1 MSIEKIIDELHTITL
16 ENYSICNRMGIFS
29 AVYCRT
35 TNAIHQAIIEKRFED
50 PKRMEELDVHFA
62 LRYIDAYKGYLSG
75 KPITQSWFTA
85 FEASKNNQYLLLQHL
100 LVGMNAHIMLDLAVS
115 SAEISP
121 KDGIYSLKN
130 DFMTV
135 NDVLFEL
142 INDFQEI
149 VNINAPLLK
158 IFDVV
163 GLKLDEFLIAK
174 GIENAR
180 RKAWEYATQ
189 LAYLEGEDFVETVHS
204 IDTEVANNST
214 KILKAPTVLS
224 PLYWVISKTQKSQIF
239 AIPRLLQGR

>member
-1 MSIEKIIDELHTITL
+1 MSIEKIIDELHKITI
-16 ENYSICNRMGIFS
+16 ENYSTSNRMGIFS

-35 TNAIHQAIIEKRFED
+35 TNAIHHAIIENRFED

-62 LRYIDAYKGYLSG
+62 LRYLDAYKGYQSG
-75 KPITQSWFTA
+75 KRITQSWFTA
-85 FEASKNNQYLLLQHL
+85 FEASKKDDYLLLQHL

-121 KDGIYSLKN
+121 KDAIHSLKN

-142 INDFQEI
+142 INDFQHI
-149 VNINAPLLK
+149 VNMNAPLLK

-180 RKAWEYATQ
+180 RKAWEYAVQ
-189 LAYLEGEDFVETVHS
+189 LAFLEGEDFIQTVHS
-204 IDTEVANNST
+204 IDTEVARNST
-214 KILKAPTVLS
+214 KILKAPTVLT
-224 PLYWVISKTQKSQIF
+224 PLHWVISKTQKSQIF

>member
-1 MSIEKIIDELHTITL
+1 MSIEKIIDELHKITI
-16 ENYSICNRMGIFS
+16 ENYSTSNRMGIFS

-35 TNAIHQAIIEKRFED
+35 TNAIHLAIIENRFED

-62 LRYIDAYKGYLSG
+62 LRYLDAYKGYQSG
-75 KPITQSWFTA
+75 KRITQSWFTA
-85 FEASKNNQYLLLQHL
+85 FEASKKDDYLLLQHL

-121 KDGIYSLKN
+121 KDAIHSLKN

-142 INDFQEI
+142 INDFQHI
-149 VNINAPLLK
+149 VNMNAPLLK

-180 RKAWEYATQ
+180 RKAWEYAVQ
-189 LAYLEGEDFVETVHS
+189 LAFLEGEDFIQTVHS
-204 IDTEVANNST
+204 IDTEVARNST
-214 KILKAPTVLS
+214 KILKAPTVLT
-224 PLYWVISKTQKSQIF
+224 PLHWVISKTQKSQIF

>member
-1 MSIEKIIDELHTITL
+1 MRIEEIINELHSITT
-16 ENYSICNRMGIFS
+16 ENYSIKNRMGIFS

-35 TNAIHQAIIEKRFED
+35 TNAIHQAIVENRFED

-62 LRYIDAYKGYLSG
+62 LRYIDAYKNYQKGNL
-75 KPITQSWFTA
+75 ITQSWFTA
-85 FEASKNNQYLLLQHL
+85 FEASKNDNYLLLQHL

-121 KDGIYSLKN
+121 NNSIHSLKN

-142 INDFQEI
+142 INDFQDI
-149 VNINAPLLK
+149 VNMNAPLLK
-158 IFDVV
+158 VFDVV

-180 RKAWEYATQ
+180 KKAWEYAVE
-189 LAYLEGEDFVETVHS
+189 LAYLEGNAFQQTVQS
-204 IDTEVANNST
+204 IDSEVAKIST
-214 KILKAPTVLS
+214 KILKTPTVLS
-224 PLYWVISKTQKSQIF
+224 PLHWVISKTQKSQIF

>member
-1 MSIEKIIDELHTITL
+1 MRIEAIIDELHKITTD
-16 ENYSICNRMGIFS
+16 NYSINNRMGIFS

-35 TNAIHQAIIEKRFED
+35 TNAIHHAIVENRFED

-62 LRYIDAYKGYLSG
+62 LRYIDAYKGYQNGS
-75 KPITQSWFTA
+75 PITQSWLTA
-85 FEASKNNQYLLLQHL
+85 FQASKQDQYLLLQHL

-121 KDGIYSLKN
+121 KDAIHTLKN

-142 INDFQEI
+142 INDFQDI
-149 VNINAPLLK
+149 VNMNAPLLK
-158 IFDVV
+158 VFDVV
-163 GLKLDEFLIAK
+163 GIHLDEFLIAK

-180 RKAWEYATQ
+180 RKAWDFAVQ
-189 LAYLEGEDFVETVHS
+189 LAYLEGEDFEQTVRN
-204 IDTEVANNST
+204 IDAEVAKSSS
-214 KILKAPTVLS
+214 KILKTPTVLS
-224 PLYWVISKTQKSQIF
+224 PLHWVISKTQKSQIF

>member
-1 MSIEKIIDELHTITL
+1 MRIEEIINELHSITT
-16 ENYSICNRMGIFS
+16 ENYSIKNRMGIFS

-35 TNAIHQAIIEKRFED
+35 TNAIHQAIVENRFED
-50 PKRMEELDVHFA
+50 PKRMELLDVHFA
-62 LRYIDAYKGYLSG
+62 LRYIDAYKNYQKGNL
-75 KPITQSWFTA
+75 ITQSWFTA
-85 FEASKNNQYLLLQHL
+85 FEASKNDNYLLLQHL

-121 KDGIYSLKN
+121 NDSIHSLKN

-142 INDFQEI
+142 INDFQDI
-149 VNINAPLLK
+149 VNMNAPLLK
-158 IFDVV
+158 VFDVV

-180 RKAWEYATQ
+180 KKAWEYAVE
-189 LAYLEGEDFVETVHS
+189 LAYLEGNAFQQTVQS
-204 IDTEVANNST
+204 IDSEVAKIST
-214 KILKAPTVLS
+214 KILKTPTVLS
-224 PLYWVISKTQKSQIF
+224 PLHWVISKTQKSQIF